1 MVSTNRLVDTRL
13 AAREEQLEEGVRQVD
28 AAGRRWYTEAFKRR
42 VVAECLQPDVS
53 VTRIAVD
60 RGLNPNLV
68 RKWMAKGLSES
79 RVDLQMPALLAVE
92 RSDAEPMESGET
104 ARVVI
109 EVRVGQAVILINE
122 HARPEIVRALVQS
135 LR

>member
-13 AAREEQLEEGVRQVD
+13 AAREERLEEGVRQVD
-28 AAGRRWYTEAFKRR
+28 AAGRRWYTEAFKRQ

-53 VTRIAVD
+53 VTRIAVE

-68 RKWMAKGLSES
+68 RKWMVKGLSES

-92 RSDAEPMESGET
+92 RSDAEPMESGQT

-109 EVRVGQAVILINE
+109 EVRVGQAVILVNE